1 MKTSAKVWFITGT
14 AEVAPFGIRVLLV
27 EPGAFRTRLFGSAF
41 RSMPTMETYTGTVGP
56 TRAYAA
62 DAAGVQP
69 GDPAKAARA
78 IADAVDAG
86 APTLRLP
93 LGVDAI
99 KSIRAKLARVTM
111 DVDLTEKVAS
121 DTSS

>member
-1 MKTSAKVWFITGT
+1 MDIYSA
-14 AEVAPFGIRVLLV
+14 
-27 EPGAFRTRLFGSAF
+27 
-41 RSMPTMETYTGTVGP
+41 TVGP

-62 DAAGVQP
+62 NSGGVQP

-93 LGVDAI
+93 LGADAV
-99 KSIRAKLARVTM
+99 KGIRDKLARVTA
-111 DVDLTEKVAS
+111 DVDRTEKVAS
-121 DTSS
+121 ATAY